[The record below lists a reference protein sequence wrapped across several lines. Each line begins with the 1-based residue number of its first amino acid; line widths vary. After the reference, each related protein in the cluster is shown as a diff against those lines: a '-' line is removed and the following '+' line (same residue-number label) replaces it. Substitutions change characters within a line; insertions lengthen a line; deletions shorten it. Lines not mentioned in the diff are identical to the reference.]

1 MESIME
7 ENEDEE
13 GQEEDTPRG
22 GRTPASSGKKWYLAN
37 LFATPTTLRYA
48 AMVEDEEERRP
59 ANANNQAAAAA
70 AAAASP
76 GNKGAAAGQGET
88 PSFLRRSNAGRSF
101 NALDTSTAGL
111 SPIAARKPPQFVGK
125 GLSAL
130 VQGLRDMEEE
140 RLDDDMDVLR
150 ELEADQEAVANQNQD
165 MEGVEVADIQN
176 QTGRRPY
183 KKKGQKRTT
192 RRVHMKP
199 VVVSKTQTQA
209 QAQTGPAGSDNSYD
223 EELDDELAA
232 AAAVPDTQLPETV
245 NQVPE
250 ADDNDHD
257 NDNASLHTMSDTE
270 PDDSD
275 PDYDQPVPKTK
286 SFSEKMKEAISADS
300 SSKTTDSQ
308 STEKPDPKT
317 KTKTKPKK
325 QEEEKPRARKV
336 NPNAN
341 AHANFR
347 SLKIGR
353 GRGRGGAGRFRG
365 RR

>member
-1 MESIME
+1 
-7 ENEDEE
+7 
-13 GQEEDTPRG
+13 
-22 GRTPASSGKKWYLAN
+22 
-37 LFATPTTLRYA
+37 
-48 AMVEDEEERRP
+48 MVEDEEERRP
-59 ANANNQAAAAA
+59 AVNIQP
-70 AAAASP
+70 AAASP

-111 SPIAARKPPQFVGK
+111 SPIAARKPPHFPGK

-140 RLDDDMDVLR
+140 KLDDDMDVLR
-150 ELEADQEAVANQNQD
+150 ELEAEQDAVGNQD
-165 MEGVEVADIQN
+165 VEVADSQN

-199 VVVSKTQTQA
+199 VVVSKTQTQT
-209 QAQTGPAGSDNSYD
+209 QTQTGAAGSDDSYD
-223 EELDDELAA
+223 EELDDDELAA

-250 ADDNDHD
+250 ADDNDH
-257 NDNASLHTMSDTE
+257 NNEHDNASLHTMSDTE

-317 KTKTKPKK
+317 KTKAKAKAKK

>member
-1 MESIME
+1 ME

-48 AMVEDEEERRP
+48 AMVEDEEERKGP
-59 ANANNQAAAAA
+59 AVNNQPAAAAA

-101 NALDTSTAGL
+101 KALDTSTAGL

-140 RLDDDMDVLR
+140 KLDDDMDVLR
-150 ELEADQEAVANQNQD
+150 ELEAEQEAGTNQNQD
-165 MEGVEVADIQN
+165 VDGVDVADSQN
-176 QTGRRPY
+176 QTGNAGRRPY

-199 VVVSKTQTQA
+199 VVVSKPQTQTQA
-209 QAQTGPAGSDNSYD
+209 GPAGSDGSYD
-223 EELDDELAA
+223 EELDDDEL

-250 ADDNDHD
+250 ADDNDRDH
-257 NDNASLHTMSDTE
+257 DNASLHTMSDTE

-300 SSKTTDSQ
+300 SSKNTDSP

-317 KTKTKPKK
+317 KTKTKAKK

-353 GRGRGGAGRFRG
+353 GRGRGGAGRFR